1 MSSIFT
7 ILYKTAMTALTKG
20 VAPLYRF
27 VVCHKGTIRDTDVY
41 SAISRMIGQ
50 PLPLVRAT
58 VEMLFMVI
66 AEQLRLGYRVELAQ
80 MSAFLTIPGVVESLS
95 TESLKAAKPTLVA
108 HLVAKGD
115 FKKCCQGPEFVLEN
129 VTEGAVVVVD
139 AVIDDV
145 NGTPN
150 VLTNGTG
157 VEVHVTGRGLYMP
170 DTSDPTVGA
179 YIADAAGAV
188 LVKGNVTES
197 TATTLVCEFPQISLR
212 EGSYKFCVASRNGLD
227 AVKYGVTV
235 GSRNIQV
242 VNAASAEEEQNG

>member
-1 MSSIFT
+1 MSSRFT

-20 VAPLYRF
+20 LAPLYRF
-27 VVCHKGTIRDTDVY
+27 IVCHKGTVRDTDVY

-80 MSAFLTIPGVVESLS
+80 MSAFLSIPGVVDSLS
-95 TESLKAAKPTLVA
+95 AESLKASKPTLVA

-115 FKKCCQGPEFVLEN
+115 FKKCCQGPGFALEN

-139 AVIDDV
+139 AVIDGA

-150 VLTNGTG
+150 VLANGTD

-179 YIADAAGAV
+179 YIADGNGAV
-188 LVKGNVTES
+188 LVEGNVTES
-197 TATTLVCEFPQISLR
+197 TATTLVCVFPQIDLPD
-212 EGSYKFCVASRNGLD
+212 GAYKFCVASRNGLD

-235 GSRNIQV
+235 GGRNIQV
-242 VNAASAEEEQNG
+242 VSADSAEEGQNG

>member
-7 ILYKTAMTALTKG
+7 ILYKTVMTALTKG
-20 VAPLYRF
+20 IAPLYRF
-27 VVCHKGTIRDTDVY
+27 IVCSKGTVRDTEVY

-80 MSAFLTIPGVVESLS
+80 MSAFLAIPGVVESLS
-95 TESLKAAKPTLVA
+95 AESLKAAKPTLVA

-115 FKKCCQGPEFVLEN
+115 FKRCCQGPECVLEN
-129 VTEGAVVVVD
+129 VTEGAVVGVD
-139 AVIDDV
+139 AVVDDV

-150 VLTNGTG
+150 VLTNGTD

-170 DTSDPTVGA
+170 DVSDPTVGA
-179 YIADAAGAV
+179 YIADGTGAV

-197 TATTLVCEFPQISLR
+197 TATTLVCVFPQISLQ
-212 EGSYKFCVASRNGLD
+212 EGPYKFCVASRNGLD

-242 VNAASAEEEQNG
+242 VNVASAEEVQNG